1 MKKKTLK
8 SKIIRACLWTALFTV
23 VYFIGGAYLK
33 SDGLKF
39 DPNKTYDLI
48 KDTLTLTAAF
58 LAPIAA
64 FVLFSDWR
72 DEHRV
77 KTILGTIES
86 IIQKLSEIER
96 TLLRYRVEID
106 NKKISLDDTVLTIKA
121 LEHYDTVLDLE
132 LILSIKYLEISSDE
146 QCVIN
151 FRNEFKEHLN
161 KIRALRAKYKE
172 LETVSDLI
180 KQYLNQNQRNNEENQ
195 IDFSEFQT
203 NFDNLSLEISK
214 TVKKLAD
221 KLNELL
227 RLYGII
233 KEEL

>member
-1 MKKKTLK
+1 M
-8 SKIIRACLWTALFTV
+8 
-23 VYFIGGAYLK
+23 
-33 SDGLKF
+33 
-39 DPNKTYDLI
+39 N
-48 KDTLTLTAAF
+48 
-58 LAPIAA
+58 
-64 FVLFSDWR
+64 
-72 DEHRV
+72 
-77 KTILGTIES
+77 
-86 IIQKLSEIER
+86 
-96 TLLRYRVEID
+96 
-106 NKKISLDDTVLTIKA
+106 N
-121 LEHYDTVLDLE
+121 
-132 LILSIKYLEISSDE
+132 
-146 QCVIN
+146 VIN